1 MKNRLSIL
9 SLCVAAALLCA
20 APILAADST
29 KSPVKVA
36 VPSKVQ
42 AKAKMPA
49 PPATAKKAASV
60 GKGKAMVKTANA
72 AGDTDSMWSEEIDI
86 DGDGD
91 VEETDLL
98 WDDEDKV
105 LFLYADGTFTCA
117 DGSSGDGG
125 MAMAV
130 YGQGNAQKK
139 PAGSGWYAV
148 ELDEDECAAEAAGL
162 FGCRFDAQGNATA
175 CGMVAIDD
183 ANDDIAIVGAED

>member
-1 MKNRLSIL
+1 MTNRIAIL
-9 SLCVAAALLCA
+9 SLFVAVALLWA
-20 APILAADST
+20 APLFAADST
-29 KSPVKVA
+29 TSPVKVK
-36 VPSKVQ
+36 VPASVQ

-49 PPATAKKAASV
+49 PPATAKKAASI

-72 AGDTDSMWSEEIDI
+72 AGDMDSFWTQEIDI

-91 VEETDLL
+91 VDETDLL

-148 ELDEDECAAEAAGL
+148 ELDENECAAEAAGL
-162 FGCRFDAQGNATA
+162 FGCRFDAQGNPTA
-175 CGMVAIDD
+175 CGMVTVDD
-183 ANDDIAIVGAED
+183 ANDDIVIAGAED